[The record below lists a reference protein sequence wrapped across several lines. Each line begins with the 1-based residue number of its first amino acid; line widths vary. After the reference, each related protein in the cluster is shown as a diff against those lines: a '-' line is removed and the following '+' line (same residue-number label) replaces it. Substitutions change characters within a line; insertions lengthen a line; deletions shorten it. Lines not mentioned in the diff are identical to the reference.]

1 MKKLILLVS
10 ICLCSVV
17 ILAENVTQ
25 ERAQQIGLAFLS
37 GMTHNDNQPVQ
48 VQTNVITETTNLSA
62 HELSNLYLVNSAVGW
77 VILSNDTRVQPI
89 LAYSTTGVALD
100 INDIPDGMAD
110 LLYEYNDE
118 IRFVQDNCPNTEEH
132 PQWQQL
138 SAGVMSTETTTA
150 ATILERCA
158 EVLWNQSYNNDDSC
172 KLSYNMLC
180 PTFYTPRCGHTRAGC
195 GAVALAQVLWYY
207 KWPLYAHAIPN
218 SISTNGTPSSATHS
232 QWYDWDMMPPTLH
245 NTTPVAHA
253 NMIATLLR
261 DCGYSI
267 HTKYESN
274 GSTSDFTD
282 TKNALTNIWGYSTT
296 LSLLSKTGN
305 KNWIKKMKAEIDA
318 KRPILYRGQGPEG
331 GHAFVVYGYQGDYF
345 CINWGWKDSKLNSTF
360 FALDALQPHV
370 SNSKETYNSVQQAIF
385 GIEPAILSGSS
396 RISGTQGAGQFI
408 SIQCG
413 NITLEDYIVP
423 AQGSSYLY
431 SNTQVRITSGCWF
444 KTGSNVHIA
453 IKDLPCGDYSG
464 TRNAPAAAHKSPSIE
479 NEADTTGDLGFDIT
493 TQIQTSTTIDHIAVY
508 NVSGQLLHT
517 IYDADADLSSLPSGF
532 YVLQKYMTDG
542 SVVSET
548 IAKY

>member
-1 MKKLILLVS
+1 MKKLILLVAV
-10 ICLCSVV
+10 CLCSVV

-62 HELSNLYLVNSAVGW
+62 YELSNLYLVNSAVGW

-138 SAGVMSTETTTA
+138 SAGVMSTEATTS

-158 EVLWNQSYNNDDSC
+158 EVLWNQSYNNDNGC
-172 KLSYNMLC
+172 EPAYNMLC
-180 PTFYTPRCGHTRAGC
+180 PTFYAPSCGHTYAGC

-207 KWPLYAHAIPN
+207 KWPLYAHAIPD
-218 SISTNGTPSSATHS
+218 SISANGKPSSATHS

-245 NTTPVAHA
+245 NTTPAAHA

-267 HTKYESN
+267 ETEYRSD
-274 GSTSDFTD
+274 GSFAYINKIKKAFTE
-282 TKNALTNIWGYSTT
+282 IWGYSDDI
-296 LSLLSKTGN
+296 SVHSKVGN
-305 KNWIKKMKAEIDA
+305 KTWRKKIKEEIDA
-318 KRPILYRGQGPEG
+318 KRPVILLGQGPKG
-331 GHAFVVYGYQGDYF
+331 GHFMVVYGYQGDHF
-345 CINWGWKDSKLNSTF
+345 CLNWGWKNSKLNNTF
-360 FALDALQPHV
+360 FALDALQPDAKD
-370 SNSKETYNSVQQAIF
+370 SEETYNSSQNAIF
-385 GIEPAILSGSS
+385 GIKPAIISGSS

-464 TRNAPAAAHKSPSIE
+464 TRNAPAAHKSPSIE

-508 NVSGQLLHT
+508 NVSGQLLQT
-517 IYDADADLSSLPSGF
+517 IYDADTDLSAFPSGF
-532 YVLQKYMTDG
+532 YVLQKHMTDG